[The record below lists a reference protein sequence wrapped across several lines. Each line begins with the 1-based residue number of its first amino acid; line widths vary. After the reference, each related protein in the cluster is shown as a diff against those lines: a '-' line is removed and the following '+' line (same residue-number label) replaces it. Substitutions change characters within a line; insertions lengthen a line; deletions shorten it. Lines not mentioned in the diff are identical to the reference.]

1 MGAAPERPPLSD
13 VERLLWLVRHLQ
25 PADFA
30 RTFRRGLS
38 DTELLRV
45 VAALPPERVRALT
58 HRARPGSGP
67 DAHRWGAPD
76 RRPDRPLATA
86 IRTAR
91 QQARISQW
99 QLARLVVVR
108 QAAVSQWEGDR
119 AEPSGLHMAAPL
131 RVLPS
136 LADLLDAEAAQAARG
151 QPAGTRAS

>member
-13 VERLLWLVRHLQ
+13 AERLLWLVRHLQ
-25 PADFA
+25 PAAFA

-38 DTELLRV
+38 NAELLGV
-45 VAALPPERVRALT
+45 VAALPAERLRALAD
-58 HRARPGSGP
+58 RARPSSEANAWG
-67 DAHRWGAPD
+67 WGAPD

-99 QLARLVVVR
+99 QLARLVGVR
-108 QAAVSQWEGDR
+108 QAAVSQWEGGR
-119 AEPSGLHMAAPL
+119 AEPSGLHMAALL

-136 LADLLDAEAAQAARG
+136 LADRLDAEATPAARG
-151 QPAGTRAS
+151 QPTGTRAS